1 MVADS
6 AAAEV
11 VTAVEG
17 GVVPADTE
25 AEVVSAADSE
35 GDVVADVA
43 DSSGASGVVP
53 TPHDARIRASA
64 TTVRYMFCSRV
75 APCDATGFQSTVV
88 QVAGPQ
94 PVCTLW
100 IRHRVA
106 TIPKPE

>member
-17 GVVPADTE
+17 GVVSPADTE

-43 DSSGASGVVP
+43 DSSGTSGVVP

-64 TTVRYMFCSRV
+64 TIVRYMFCSRV
-75 APCDATGFQSTVV
+75 RS
-88 QVAGPQ
+88 
-94 PVCTLW
+94 L
-100 IRHRVA
+100 
-106 TIPKPE
+106 